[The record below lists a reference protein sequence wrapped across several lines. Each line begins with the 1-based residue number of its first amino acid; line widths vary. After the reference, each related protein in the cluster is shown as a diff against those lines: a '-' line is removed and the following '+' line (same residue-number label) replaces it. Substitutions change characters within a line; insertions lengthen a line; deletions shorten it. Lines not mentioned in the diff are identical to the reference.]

1 MNVIDFAHDILDMQD
16 RIRTLE
22 AENAAL
28 QKYKKDYI
36 SLLNSSMEHNQAMML
51 NMLAV
56 VTMPG
61 VVDAMEHRIKN

>member
-36 SLLNSSMEHNQAMML
+36 FPTE
-51 NMLAV
+51 
-56 VTMPG
+56 
-61 VVDAMEHRIKN
+61 